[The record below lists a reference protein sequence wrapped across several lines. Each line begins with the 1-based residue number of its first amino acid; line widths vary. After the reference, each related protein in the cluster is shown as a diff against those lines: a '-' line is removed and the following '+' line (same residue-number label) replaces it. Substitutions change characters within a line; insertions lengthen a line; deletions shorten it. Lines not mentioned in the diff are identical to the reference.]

1 MMQHQP
7 DMPAGSPMMRRL
19 DELALCSSEP
29 DALTRLYLTPEHRA
43 AAVLVLGWMRGAGM
57 AAAIDAAGNVVGR
70 YEGRVIGARALLI
83 GSHIDTVRNAGKYDG
98 AFGVIAGIE
107 AVARLHASG
116 ERLDFAIEVIAF
128 GDEEGVRFPATLTG
142 SRAIAGT
149 LDPAV
154 LDGEDAAGISLRA
167 ALEAFGCEPAA
178 IAAVARRRADVIAYI
193 ELHIEQGPVLESEGL
208 AVGVVTAINGA
219 SRLSV
224 TLGGQAGHAGT
235 VPMGLRRDAAA
246 AMAEM
251 VLAVERLAG
260 GIAACVATVGRVE
273 VLPGAV
279 NVIPA
284 TARFSID
291 LRHPDDDVRRDAL
304 ARLHGEMAAIAAR
317 RGVDLAVRTDY
328 DVAAAVCAADLIA
341 ALAESVRR
349 VGLAPRRLPSGAG
362 HDGLAIASLCPIAM
376 LFLRC
381 RGGIS
386 HHPAEA
392 ILAEDADLAVR
403 VLDDFLRRFD
413 PVIPALRAPGAAEE
427 TP

>member
-1 MMQHQP
+1 MQDQP
-7 DMPAGSPMMRRL
+7 DMPAASPLMRWL
-19 DELALCSSEP
+19 DELALCSSEA

-43 AAVLVLGWMRGAGM
+43 AALLVLGWMRGAGM
-57 AAAIDAAGNVVGR
+57 AAAIDAVGNVVGR

-98 AFGVIAGIE
+98 AFGVVAGIA
-107 AVARLHASG
+107 AVAGLHAAG

-167 ALEAFGCEPAA
+167 ALEAFGCESAG

-193 ELHIEQGPVLESEGL
+193 ELHIEQGPVLETEGL
-208 AVGVVTAINGA
+208 ALGVVTAINGA

-224 TLGGQAGHAGT
+224 TLTGQAGHAGT

-260 GIAACVATVGRVE
+260 GIAECVATVGRVE

-291 LRHPDDDVRRDAL
+291 LRHPDDGVRRDAL

-317 RGVDLAVRTDY
+317 RGVGLAVRTDY
-328 DVAAAVCAADLIA
+328 DVAAAACAPHLVA
-341 ALAESVRR
+341 ALEQSVRR
-349 VGLAPRRLPSGAG
+349 AGIAPRRLPSGAG
-362 HDGLAIASLCPIAM
+362 HDGLAIAALCPIAM

-392 ILAEDADLAVR
+392 ILAEDADIAVR
-403 VLDDFLRRFD
+403 ALHDFLRRFD
-413 PVIPALRAPGAAEE
+413 PVMPAGRAPGAAKE